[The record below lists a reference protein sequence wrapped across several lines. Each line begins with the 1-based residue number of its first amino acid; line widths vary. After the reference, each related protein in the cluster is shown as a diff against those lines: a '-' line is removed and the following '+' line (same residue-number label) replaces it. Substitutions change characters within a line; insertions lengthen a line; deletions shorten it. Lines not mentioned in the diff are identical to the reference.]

1 MGRAR
6 FELPKAAVRKGAHEK
21 VRGTKVH
28 EARKQHEPTIEEGVT
43 DWLAQWEED
52 TRDCCS
58 SFWDEGGDEEA

>member
-28 EARKQHEPTIEEGVT
+28 EAREQYCAEGECIEEGIRE
-43 DWLAQWEED
+43 WEEAQGGPYQ
-52 TRDCCS
+52 
-58 SFWDEGGDEEA
+58 WGEGGDEEA